1 MQALLTFLIILIF
14 SHSAFAVKIISIKK
28 DKVLLD
34 LESDTVNVG
43 DKIGL
48 RDNQKKPKGILQITK
63 IQNGKAIAS
72 VKGEVQKD
80 FVLEIL
86 NSKKSL
92 PTASSSDQNTDV
104 KTSDLKNSKTDK
116 SSLKKQDTKPS
127 RKKSLSDYYGFT
139 AGYSLNSMTVKPS
152 SSSSIKLS
160 GSSFNLS
167 GFYQRSLTTDLGVRI
182 FGSYQTLKASGNSQ
196 APTCSSGYACSIDIS
211 YLGIESLVQYTFW
224 KQSNYDIWAG
234 AGLGLLFAI
243 SKNSNII
250 DTSKITTNQ
259 AILASTGLNYKLNSR
274 TFIPLQLDYALYP
287 DNQTTAANQI
297 ILRVGYGLSF

>member
-1 MQALLTFLIILIF
+1 MQTVLTFLIILIF
-14 SHSAFAVKIISIKK
+14 SHSAFAVKILSIKK

-34 LESDTVNVG
+34 LESDNVNIG

-48 RDNQKKPKGILQITK
+48 RDLQKKPKGILQITK

-92 PTASSSDQNTDV
+92 PTTSSSDQNTDV
-104 KTSDLKNSKTDK
+104 KISDLKNPKTDK

-160 GSSFNLS
+160 ARALI
-167 GFYQRSLTTDLGVRI
+167 YQAFT
-182 FGSYQTLKASGNSQ
+182 KEAS
-196 APTCSSGYACSIDIS
+196 
-211 YLGIESLVQYTFW
+211 
-224 KQSNYDIWAG
+224 
-234 AGLGLLFAI
+234 
-243 SKNSNII
+243 
-250 DTSKITTNQ
+250 
-259 AILASTGLNYKLNSR
+259 R
-274 TFIPLQLDYALYP
+274 
-287 DNQTTAANQI
+287 QI
-297 ILRVGYGLSF
+297 

>member
-1 MQALLTFLIILIF
+1 MQTVLTFLIILIF
-14 SHSAFAVKIISIKK
+14 SHSAFAVKILSIKK

-34 LESDTVNVG
+34 LESDNVNIG

-48 RDNQKKPKGILQITK
+48 RDLQKKPKGILQITK

-80 FVLEIL
+80 FSLEIL
-86 NSKKSL
+86 SKKNS
-92 PTASSSDQNTDV
+92 PSSSSDQITDV
-104 KTSDLKNSKTDK
+104 TVSDHKNTKIDK
-116 SSLKKQDTKPS
+116 SSLKKENTKKS
-127 RKKSLSDYYGFT
+127 RKTALSDYYGFT

-196 APTCSSGYACSIDIS
+196 APTCSSGYNCSVDIS

-224 KQSNYDIWAG
+224 KQSKYDIWAG

-259 AILASTGLNYKLNSR
+259 AILVSTGLNYKLNSR

-287 DNQTTAANQI
+287 DNQTTSANQI
-297 ILRVGYGLSF
+297 ILRAGYGLSF

>member
-1 MQALLTFLIILIF
+1 MRKLLSVILVF
-14 SHSAFAVKIISIKK
+14 CLPHSAFALKILSIKQ

-34 LESDTVNVG
+34 LESENLPIGT
-43 DKIGL
+43 KIGL
-48 RDNQKKPKGILQITK
+48 RDSAKKPKGILAITK

-72 VKGEVQKD
+72 LKGEAQKD
-80 FVLEIL
+80 FSLEVIRSEKSEAL
-86 NSKKSL
+86 PLSNDSNSKKS
-92 PTASSSDQNTDV
+92 PQNPQE
-104 KTSDLKNSKTDK
+104 KSNLSKTEAKK
-116 SSLKKQDTKPS
+116 SKTQG
-127 RKKSLSDYYGFT
+127 RSLSDFYGVT

-167 GFYQRSLTTDLGVRI
+167 GFYQRKLTSDLGVRI
-182 FGSYQTLKASGNSQ
+182 FGSYQTLKASGTSQ
-196 APTCSSGYACSIDIS
+196 APTCASGYNCSVDIS

-224 KQSNYDIWAG
+224 KNPQYDIWAG

-259 AILASTGLNYKLNSR
+259 AILASVGLNYKLNR
-274 TFIPLQLDYALYP
+274 KAFIPLQLDYALYP
-287 DNQTTAANQI
+287 DNQTTSANQI
-297 ILRVGYGLSF
+297 IFRAGYGLSF